1 LLGKLP
7 ARKTDG
13 THELIEVSRAEIRL
27 LIACLPK
34 AIVEAPSAV
43 RPPNAEAGSA
53 RCGFEL
59 RDRLS

>member
-1 LLGKLP
+1 MLGKLP
-7 ARKTDG
+7 ARKMDG
-13 THELIEVSRAEIRL
+13 THELIEASRVEIRL

-34 AIVEAPSAV
+34 APSTV
-43 RPPNAEAGSA
+43 RPPNAGAGPA